1 MIIEVF
7 ESANDEATIEIEIDN
22 VDVSRVL
29 PFRENV
35 GERIAKEK
43 LKTLLTEVGPIEAV
57 NPDEPENYYAQNV
70 PVWQDGD
77 IGTEKTTLM
86 DIPHHIRLRVVLEG
100 VLQKY
105 GTSDNLQIRIS

>member
-7 ESANDEATIEIEIDN
+7 ESANNEVTIEIEIDN

-29 PFRENV
+29 PFREHV
-35 GERIAKEK
+35 GERIAKEE

-57 NPDEPENYYAQNV
+57 NPDEPESYYAQNV
-70 PVWQDGD
+70 PVWLDGNID
-77 IGTEKTTLM
+77 PGAATSI
-86 DIPHHIRLRVVLEG
+86 DIPHHIRLRVVLES

-105 GTSDNLQIRIS
+105 GTSDALQILIS